1 MIDMA
6 QPGDAGQ
13 LGDAHQQ
20 QHRQQHDQQQHQ
32 PRTRS
37 RSQTTAQ
44 QASDRHG
51 QPVQSERLPGGGS
64 GPDQTDAAT
73 ASPAITD
80 GRGDHPASAADLRPP
95 GDVAVLDRF
104 RDMEGDAWKVFYM
117 ASRMGVRPDVI
128 QKAAAR
134 FRTLHQE

>member
-1 MIDMA
+1 MIDTA

-13 LGDAHQQ
+13 LGNAHQQ
-20 QHRQQHDQQQHQ
+20 QRGQQHDQQQRQ
-32 PRTRS
+32 TRS
-37 RSQTTAQ
+37 RLQANAQ
-44 QASDRHG
+44 QASDKHG
-51 QPVQSERLPGGGS
+51 QPVQGERLPGGGS
-64 GPDQTDAAT
+64 GPAQTHAASV
-73 ASPAITD
+73 SPAIPD
-80 GRGDHPASAADLRPP
+80 GRGDNLDGAADLRPP

-104 RDMEGDAWKVFYM
+104 RNMEGDAWKVFYM